1 MFPKVIFTID
11 KQYDKESTL
20 EFLDDRDGFLNFGYE
35 RNNMTLSGT
44 GKIQISKQRDSKKA
58 IGQYHDKVYKQK
70 GK

>member
-35 RNNMTLSGT
+35 R
-44 GKIQISKQRDSKKA
+44 II
-58 IGQYHDKVYKQK
+58 
-70 GK
+70 